1 VFVSTAR
8 RDLGHS
14 LPTLTLAPPLHTP
27 GEIFLR
33 RASALNLASGCGEIG
48 LQRCNP
54 TMEIDALFALAEQ
67 AREELESDSD
77 EPAANQD
84 HARRATYSFDSH
96 GDVHVC
102 FGTMCPHVCLSS
114 ENQYTCSISGR
125 VVGVE
130 HTGDADPCWT
140 GRSTGS
146 ANPDDSAG
154 VPVGGWVKRRD
165 MYQASVA
172 AFRVAHQFCSD
183 AEIAPIRAPAPTTSA
198 PKRGALCVDEAPD
211 AQSAPKKPRSS
222 RKESWTREAIDKLAV
237 EAVMV
242 INKLFIASPKA
253 LPQSPPPDPRLQN
266 LEFVK
271 AAAIRKYV
279 KRCAEGES
287 ELNLDVLSNVIV
299 HANEFV
305 RAQRASAAER
315 LKASAA
321 LAASKHVRAN
331 AVFSGQIRN
340 QLSHLIVSLWRASCL
355 TKHFLS
361 SKKGG
366 DSFRPFAAGILYSL
380 KRGLYL
386 PDGTCVVPVLEE
398 LSAHLPALRS
408 ASSTPAAK
416 QLQSSSHRGICSIQK
431 ALTSI
436 SEMKAEDAIPARTLL
451 RDASRQGAFLREL
464 VSRNS

>member
-1 VFVSTAR
+1 MS
-8 RDLGHS
+8 
-14 LPTLTLAPPLHTP
+14 
-27 GEIFLR
+27 
-33 RASALNLASGCGEIG
+33 CGEIG

-54 TMEIDALFALAEQ
+54 AMEVEALFALAEQ
-67 AREELESDSD
+67 ARDEEAAESGLAS
-77 EPAANQD
+77 AAERCAAME
-84 HARRATYSFDSH
+84 HARRPTFSFDSK

-102 FGTMCPHVCLSS
+102 FGIKCPNVSLSS
-114 ENQYTCSISGR
+114 ENQYTCAISGR

-130 HTGDADPCWT
+130 HTGDTDPGWT

-154 VPVGGWVKRRD
+154 TPVGGWVKRRD
-165 MYQASVA
+165 MYAASVA
-172 AFRVAHQFCSD
+172 AFRAAHQISD
-183 AEIAPIRAPAPTTSA
+183 AEIAPVPASAAPSASA
-198 PKRGALCVDEAPD
+198 PKRGALCVDESPEAH
-211 AQSAPKKPRSS
+211 AAPKKPRSS
-222 RKESWTREAIDKLAV
+222 RKENWSPEAIDKLAA
-237 EAVMV
+237 EAVTV
-242 INKLFIASPKA
+242 IDKLFIANPKA
-253 LPQSPPPDPRLQN
+253 PPQAPPLDPRLQN

-279 KRCAEGES
+279 RRCAEGES
-287 ELNLDVLSNVIV
+287 ELNLDVLSNVII

-305 RAQRASAAER
+305 RAQRAEATARLHVAAAR
-315 LKASAA
+315 VAT
-321 LAASKHVRAN
+321 KHARTN

-340 QLSHLIVSLWRASCL
+340 QLGQLIVSLWRASCL
-355 TKHFLS
+355 TKHFLTA
-361 SKKGG
+361 KKGS

-436 SEMKAEDAIPARTLL
+436 AEMKAEDAIPARTLL